1 MMFEGDGFSED
12 RIPLSEARKRLAEP
26 KGAESA
32 FRMVMAAALL
42 AASACCLAMAV
53 ILGPFWQINNP
64 QLDTASLQ
72 AAPVNQRHA
81 PVITPAASQTSAIVA
96 APPPRG
102 HA

>member
-1 MMFEGDGFSED
+1 MMIAGDRFSED

-64 QLDTASLQ
+64 QLSPASLQ
-72 AAPVNQRHA
+72 SASVHQSRSSVAAPATSQ
-81 PVITPAASQTSAIVA
+81 PAAIVA
-96 APPPRG
+96 APPSRG

>member
-1 MMFEGDGFSED
+1 MIVRDGFSED
-12 RIPLSEARKRLAEP
+12 RIPLSEARRRLAEP

-64 QLDTASLQ
+64 QLNTAMQ
-72 AAPVNQRHA
+72 AAPVHQGRA
-81 PVITPAASQTSAIVA
+81 PVATPVQTSSIVA
-96 APPPRG
+96 PPPPRG

>member
-1 MMFEGDGFSED
+1 MIVRDGYSDD
-12 RIPLSEARKRLAEP
+12 RMPLSEARKRLAEP
-26 KGAESA
+26 NGSESA

-64 QLDTASLQ
+64 QLNTAMLQ
-72 AAPVNQRHA
+72 PAPAHQSHP
-81 PVITPAASQTSAIVA
+81 PVVTPAATQSIAIVA

>member
-1 MMFEGDGFSED
+1 MMITLNANGED
-12 RIPLSEARKRLAEP
+12 RVPLSEARQRLAEP

-32 FRMVMAAALL
+32 FRMVLAAALL

-64 QLDTASLQ
+64 QLDAVASAPIHHGASIYSAPTAQDS
-72 AAPVNQRHA
+72 A
-81 PVITPAASQTSAIVA
+81 AIVA
-96 APPPRG
+96 APPPPHR

>member
-1 MMFEGDGFSED
+1 MIVRDGFFED

-64 QLDTASLQ
+64 QPNTASLQ
-72 AAPVNQRHA
+72 AAPVRQERP
-81 PVITPAASQTSAIVA
+81 PVVTPVATQPTAIVA

-102 HA
+102 RA